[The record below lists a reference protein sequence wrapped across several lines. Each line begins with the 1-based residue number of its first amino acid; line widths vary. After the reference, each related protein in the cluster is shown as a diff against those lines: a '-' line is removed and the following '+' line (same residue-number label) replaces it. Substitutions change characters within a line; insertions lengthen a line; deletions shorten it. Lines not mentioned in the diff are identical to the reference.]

1 MRKVL
6 TLLMLGWLM
15 TGLMTE
21 LALAQSLFRWTDE
34 DGQVHYGHAVPAEHR
49 HRGYERL
56 APDGRVIERIDRA
69 LTREERAEEARRR
82 AEQAEL
88 EELRATQALIDR
100 RLLASYR
107 TVEDIEATR
116 QTRLTSLQSQQNT
129 LERSLQLSRERF
141 EEMVGRAGQ
150 QDRAAEP
157 LSPALES
164 AITEAQA
171 EIRRLSEAIE
181 EIEQRKVAVDEGFD
195 AEVERFRELKEIDD

>member
-1 MRKVL
+1 MRLAL
-6 TLLMLGWLM
+6 TLLLLGLLM
-15 TGLMTE
+15 TDVVM
-21 LALAQSLFRWTDE
+21 AQFVYRWTDE
-34 DGQVHYGHAVPAEHR
+34 DGLVHYGHAVPAEHR

-56 APDGRVIERIDRA
+56 APDGRVLERVDRA
-69 LTREERAEEARRR
+69 MTPEERAEEARRR
-82 AEQAEL
+82 EEQAEL

-107 TVEDIEATR
+107 TVADIEATR
-116 QTRLTSLQSQQNT
+116 QSRLDSLQTQQDT

-150 QDRAAEP
+150 QDRADEP

-164 AITEAQA
+164 AISETQA

-181 EIEQRKVAVDEGFD
+181 DIEQRKIAVDDGFD
-195 AEVERFRELKEIDD
+195 AEVERFRELKKIED